1 MVLKRSK
8 NHWTF
13 PYLKFSFAFREYFL
27 LIWIILSF
35 NLIQS
40 QSVPDQFKDKV
51 NELISKAPKTYEEI
65 DGFLRSSRKDTSLMR
80 YTIKES
86 VEHNYKDGQIY
97 ALNQLGRVY
106 RDISNYPKALDL
118 FQEALKLSIE
128 TDNLEFRIYSLNMI
142 SVVYRRTEAIKSAL
156 DYSQEALELAETV
169 EPENRSK
176 GLKRSINVSLNSIG
190 NIYQLLEQYDLA
202 IEKFQESMKLEEE
215 LENPLGLAINYQNV
229 GECYEA
235 QEKLEPALESFEKSL
250 SYNTEIN
257 SEKGKIICNYSIAHV
272 YVHLKRMDEA
282 LKLLTSSLERAKV
295 LGDQEIIASILN
307 NLGWANL
314 NVGDYTKAE
323 SYLHEGLKIAKSYN
337 FPTEIAEANKFLS
350 ELWMKKNDFKKAMDF
365 YKESK
370 KYEEQ
375 VTNNLNVRYVNDMI
389 LRYEAEKQIDQLK
402 TLEEEVKNQAITLR
416 KNKTILIITFI
427 ALALVGGILYILY
440 RQYQLSSEK
449 KLLTLEQT
457 MLRSQMNPHFLFN
470 SLNSIKLYIINNE
483 KKNAV
488 HYLNKFSKLVRKILE
503 ASSQR
508 EIPLSEELETVELYM
523 NIENIRFS
531 NEIVF
536 KINIEDGIDVHNVKI
551 PSLILQPFLENALW
565 HGLSSKEGEKNI
577 TLDVLKGPEGFIK
590 IAITDDGVGRDAAEK
605 IKERKVLKRKSV
617 GIDITKER
625 LANFSKDYQ
634 NSFHVEIIDI
644 YDEHNQPSGTK
655 IMLHIPT
662 I

>member
-1 MVLKRSK
+1 MVLLFFYSARSQK
-8 NHWTF
+8 I
-13 PYLKFSFAFREYFL
+13 S
-27 LIWIILSF
+27 
-35 NLIQS
+35 
-40 QSVPDQFKDKV
+40 DQFK
-51 NELISKAPKTYEEI
+51 NEVAALIDEAPRTYERI
-65 DGFLRSSRKDTSLMR
+65 DSFLRSSRKDTVLMKFVIEQAKKNQ
-80 YTIKES
+80 YPDAE
-86 VEHNYKDGQIY
+86 IY
-97 ALNQLGRVY
+97 ALNHLGRAY

-118 FQEALKLSIE
+118 FQEALRLSIE
-128 TDNLEFRIYSLNMI
+128 ADNLEFRIYSLNMI
-142 SVVYRRTEAIKSAL
+142 SVVYRRTEAVKSAL
-156 DYSQEALELAETV
+156 DYSQEALELAETIK
-169 EPENRSK
+169 PEDRSK

-202 IEKFQESMKLEEE
+202 IEKFNESMKLEEE
-215 LENPLGLAINYQNV
+215 LDNKLGLAINHQNV

-235 QEKLEPALESFEKSL
+235 TGKLEPALESFQKSL
-250 SYNTEIN
+250 SYNEEIN
-257 SEKGKIICNYSIAHV
+257 SEKGKVICNYSIAHV
-272 YVHLKRMDEA
+272 YVHQKRMDEA
-282 LKLLTSSLERAKV
+282 LTMLTSSLERAKA
-295 LGDQEIIASILN
+295 LGDQEIIATILN

-314 NVGDYTKAE
+314 NIGDFSKAE
-323 SYLHEGLKIAKSYN
+323 AYLQEGLKTAKMYN
-337 FPTEIAEANKFLS
+337 YPSEISEANKFLS
-350 ELWMKKNDFKKAMDF
+350 ELWMKKDDFKKAMDF
-365 YKESK
+365 YMEFK

-389 LRYEAEKQIDQLK
+389 VRYEAEKQSDQLK
-402 TLEEEVKNQAITLR
+402 SLEEEVKNQAITLR
-416 KNKTILIITFI
+416 KNKTMLLVTFI
-427 ALALVGGILYILY
+427 GLALAAGILYILY

-508 EIPLSEELETVELYM
+508 EISLAEELETVELYM

-531 NEIVF
+531 NEISF
-536 KINIEDGIDVHNVKI
+536 KINIADDIDVHSIKI

-577 TLDVLKGPEGFIK
+577 HPDVTKGQEGFIN

-617 GIDITKER
+617 GINITKER

-644 YDEHNQPSGTK
+644 YDDDNKPSGTK
-655 IMLHIPT
+655 ILLRIPT